1 MALRPR
7 ITTGLP
13 VSEKPS
19 NLMMRQLLAVE
30 KVFVNGKLVNACAA
44 GESTVL
50 EKSPPEA
57 RGQALPP
64 VGETNGQAGGAVP

>member
-13 VSEKPS
+13 VSEKPF

-30 KVFVNGKLVNACAA
+30 KVFVNGKLVN
-44 GESTVL
+44 
-50 EKSPPEA
+50 PPEA

-64 VGETNGQAGGAVP
+64 AGETSGSDNQGP